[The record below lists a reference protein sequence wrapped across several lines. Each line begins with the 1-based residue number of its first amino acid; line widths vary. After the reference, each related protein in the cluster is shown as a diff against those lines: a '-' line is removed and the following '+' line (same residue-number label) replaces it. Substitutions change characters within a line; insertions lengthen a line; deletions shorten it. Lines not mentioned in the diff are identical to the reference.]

1 MVFFKLKLLNPNTS
15 YSRSICLYSR
25 MFIFLNYCESKL
37 GLSFGEALAIH
48 KEPLFGAHKC
58 TTPNLSPNVEADG
71 HESKF
76 VEIKQVLQ
84 EVNQTPLDVLDVG
97 DTRVEDIKLLLRDD
111 IDQLHM
117 VGIGGIGKTNLA

>member
-25 MFIFLNYCESKL
+25 KFIFLNYCESKL
-37 GLSFGEALAIH
+37 GLSFGEALTIH

-71 HESKF
+71 HEFKF
-76 VEIKQVLQ
+76 VENIIKQVLQ
-84 EVNQTPLDVLDVG
+84 EVNQTPLDVG